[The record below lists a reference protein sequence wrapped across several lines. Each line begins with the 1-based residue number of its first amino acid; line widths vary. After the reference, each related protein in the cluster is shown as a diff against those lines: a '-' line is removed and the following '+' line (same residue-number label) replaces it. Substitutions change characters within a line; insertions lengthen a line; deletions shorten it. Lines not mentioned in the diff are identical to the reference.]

1 MQKRGLM
8 PHTGTYAVEYRRGLK
23 ESQAGIAALQE
34 RWPAAF
40 PRKPHL
46 VRPLVAKLHD
56 QVAAE
61 MGWSKP
67 YTRAVIRVWKL
78 RDGYCHAVLAHE
90 RRYDLAGVAS
100 GEAVDD
106 EARSL
111 ARQRLAI
118 NREARARRLQA
129 QAAQQTDTES
139 KAGES
144 SEKPTPPETAIVV
157 NEAKGARPPQRRPI
171 LRLSGSTKA

>member
-1 MQKRGLM
+1 MRY
-8 PHTGTYAVEYRRGLK
+8 TGEYAVEYRRGLK

-40 PRKPHL
+40 PRKAHL
-46 VRPLVAKLHD
+46 VRPLVGIVHD

-67 YTRAVIRVWKL
+67 YARAVIRVWKL
-78 RDGYCHAVLAHE
+78 RDGYCRAVLAHE
-90 RRYDLAGVAS
+90 LRYNLAGAAS
-100 GEAVDD
+100 DEAVD
-106 EARSL
+106 EAARSL
-111 ARQRLAI
+111 AQQRLAL

-129 QAAQQTDTES
+129 QAAQQ
-139 KAGES
+139 AGKETRVGER
-144 SEKPTPPETAIVV
+144 SEKPTPPETVIAAS
-157 NEAKGARPPQRRPI
+157 EAKGAPPPLRRPI